1 MYILLCNF
9 TEQGVRTIKDAPK
22 RRTAARELAKKL
34 GVEIKVAY
42 LAIGPYD
49 LVIHVE
55 APSDEALATY
65 LLSLASKGNVRTTT
79 LKVFPEA
86 EFLPRSLDDAY
97 RVLNVNADTPKAV
110 IEKLVQCLRRA
121 WHPDH
126 GAAEDRHLRTAKLQQ
141 INAAWDIVSGKRVV
155 AANQ

>member
-1 MYILLCNF
+1 MSGWKGLHY
-9 TEQGVRTIKDAPK
+9 R
-22 RRTAARELAKKL
+22 
-34 GVEIKVAY
+34 
-42 LAIGPYD
+42 YD
-49 LVIHVE
+49 PPP
-55 APSDEALATY
+55 PSC
-65 LLSLASKGNVRTTT
+65 LSTGSVK
-79 LKVFPEA
+79 A